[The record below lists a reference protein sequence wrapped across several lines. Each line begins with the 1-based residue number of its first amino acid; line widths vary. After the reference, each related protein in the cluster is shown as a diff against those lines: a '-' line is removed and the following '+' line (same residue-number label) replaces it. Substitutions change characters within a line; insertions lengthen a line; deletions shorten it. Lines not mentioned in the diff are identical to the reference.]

1 MEQILVVLKERDR
14 MQDIIPILQKIAKPG
29 MKVTFLLS
37 YPGDV
42 GAWLRDHWIVTES
55 TRKAMLEGK
64 RIIAKYSWEEQ
75 KQLAEQKI
83 SLARET
89 LGKLGIDVS
98 WVIKGCWR
106 RAAREYAVN
115 EDLQFILMSVGRGE
129 AIMGFVHAGTLLLRR
144 IKQSS
149 FSSFLLCRP
158 RARAHYRESTAP
170 IT

>member
-1 MEQILVVLKERDR
+1 MEQILVAMKKRDR
-14 MQDIIPILQKIAKPG
+14 MQEIIPILQKIAKPG
-29 MKVTFLLS
+29 MKVTF
-37 YPGDV
+37 
-42 GAWLRDHWIVTES
+42 
-55 TRKAMLEGK
+55 
-64 RIIAKYSWEEQ
+64 
-75 KQLAEQKI
+75 
-83 SLARET
+83 
-89 LGKLGIDVS
+89 KLGVDVS
-98 WVIKGCWR
+98 WAIKGCWR
-106 RAAREYAVN
+106 RAAREYAIN